1 MFAYSGSSIE
11 RSRPNEY
18 ILKIHGIGMSN
29 VLMQVESEK
38 DLIKWNDW
46 FNTRVQSSPAPA
58 TTNSSLST
66 ASSRHEDG
74 SYSDAS
80 LPSTTFERLKDKED
94 TTKKSAKRLTRQSR
108 LDSGITTHHLLAGE
122 EDDHD
127 EYSEEDEDV
136 DRRGSEMTDETLDSC
151 YFQPVL
157 SNAEYGI
164 SQIIAAREA
173 QAHQQQAMSNADQEQ
188 RAPER
193 SSFYSSFADYFP
205 RPTVANTDSETTVVA
220 SENATEEDA

>member
-46 FNTRVQSSPAPA
+46 FNTRVQSSPPA
-58 TTNSSLST
+58 TTSSSIAT
-66 ASSRHEDG
+66 AASRHEGDN
-74 SYSDAS
+74 YSDAS
-80 LPSTTFERLKDKED
+80 LQPATFERLKDDED
-94 TTKKSAKRLTRQSR
+94 KTKRSAKRLTRQSR

-122 EDDHD
+122 EF
-127 EYSEEDEDV
+127 EESDEDQDA

-151 YFQPVL
+151 YFQPAL
-157 SNAEYGI
+157 SSAEYGI
-164 SQIIAAREA
+164 SQIMIAREA
-173 QAHQQQAMSNADQEQ
+173 QAMSGTDQEHH
-188 RAPER
+188 APGR

-205 RPTVANTDSETTVVA
+205 RPTVPNTDSETTVVA
-220 SENATEEDA
+220 SEETTNDM